1 MGCAG
6 SRDMKQI
13 GLDAFK
19 EALRAGSTTVKI
31 DVHPKTIFEEKLE
44 VHEAG
49 QAGREFEFDEKIKI
63 MHIGLATR
71 CRSKKP
77 EIFNSVGTD
86 LSC

>member
-6 SRDMKQI
+6 SGDMKQI

-31 DVHPKTIFEEKLE
+31 EVHLKAIFEEKLE

-49 QAGREFEFDEKIKI
+49 QAGRGFGFDEEIKI
-63 MHIGLATR
+63 MHIGLATCR
-71 CRSKKP
+71 RSKKP

-86 LSC
+86 LSR